1 MPTTQPAR
9 KRIRIALLA
18 AAFAVG
24 ASGVGTPTWTNLN
37 VPLGS
42 AGSMRIGAIQP
53 GSWGAALAAVS
64 TVTLHDV
71 TIDLGGV
78 SYSFPTAAFADL
90 NLPQADLAALFDK
103 SAAEPL
109 GARLARVS
117 AKEVTIPELTV
128 TQRVGPENR
137 KTVYRDVV
145 ARDIV
150 NGRIASLAS
159 ARATVEVTGRPTGAV
174 TGTLGRFTVDDFDS
188 AQAARLYESKADAP
202 NAAMT
207 RIYGAFAV
215 EDMVLNDAKG
225 PQVRIA
231 RIAGQDFSARP
242 TKESW
247 SETMALLGSHAEQ
260 LDKAPPVDRARLVSA
275 LADLLDAFQIG
286 AMEATGFEVRDANK
300 EQGGG
305 RIARIAFTGASSGK
319 PADLRVEDVEV
330 AADNGRVRIGLIGFT
345 GFSFQST
352 LDGLKSLSDKPLK
365 DIDPADM
372 RALMP
377 TIGTMRFSGLDFDVP
392 NTRETKEPK
401 PENIRFTVKD
411 IEVTADKPVNG
422 VPTDLRMA
430 MRNMSFAVPP
440 DTTENGLKDLAAM
453 GYKAL
458 DLSFLTAAS
467 WNEPGSELVVREV
480 SLSGADMG
488 RATLRGVLGNVGKD
502 VFNPDSAVALVAL
515 VGATA
520 KTLDLTVENK
530 GLFER
535 AIAEAARKQKR
546 SPDDLRREYGIAAA
560 VAAPAILGS
569 SPSAKSLGQAIARF
583 IAKPGRLSISAKTK
597 DPAGLGI
604 ADIASLGE
612 PAAILDRLEVTATAE

>member
-1 MPTTQPAR
+1 
-9 KRIRIALLA
+9 
-18 AAFAVG
+18 
-24 ASGVGTPTWTNLN
+24 
-37 VPLGS
+37 
-42 AGSMRIGAIQP
+42 
-53 GSWGAALAAVS
+53 
-64 TVTLHDV
+64 
-71 TIDLGGV
+71 
-78 SYSFPTAAFADL
+78 
-90 NLPQADLAALFDK
+90 
-103 SAAEPL
+103 
-109 GARLARVS
+109 
-117 AKEVTIPELTV
+117 
-128 TQRVGPENR
+128 
-137 KTVYRDVV
+137 
-145 ARDIV
+145 
-150 NGRIASLAS
+150 
-159 ARATVEVTGRPTGAV
+159 
-174 TGTLGRFTVDDFDS
+174 
-188 AQAARLYESKADAP
+188 
-202 NAAMT
+202 
-207 RIYGAFAV
+207 
-215 EDMVLNDAKG
+215 
-225 PQVRIA
+225 
-231 RIAGQDFSARP
+231 
-242 TKESW
+242 
-247 SETMALLGSHAEQ
+247 
-260 LDKAPPVDRARLVSA
+260 
-275 LADLLDAFQIG
+275 
-286 AMEATGFEVRDANK
+286 
-300 EQGGG
+300 
-305 RIARIAFTGASSGK
+305 
-319 PADLRVEDVEV
+319 
-330 AADNGRVRIGLIGFT
+330 VRIGLIGFT

-430 MRNMSFAVPP
+430 MQNMSFAVPP

-467 WNEPGSELVVREV
+467 WNEPGSELLVREV